1 MRCSNS
7 LWQLGLRNLV
17 ILKRYVYLFRASTV
31 HPVLTM
37 AIKSTGTPSGKA
49 TMQIGK
55 AGVGRRV
62 GWGVKIERKRLVSSW
77 FSNLHNITFPLQN
90 CQLERG
96 RSVYRVLCKH
106 SLLWQSCCHGC
117 AGQQVSPLTLPAL
130 CAMPRS
136 PGQGEPSSYSMM
148 SVFLFLIY
156 ICFPSSLQMDTH
168 FLQAF
173 FKISDL
179 FVLLNFN
186 NWRPRSSHCGTVE
199 TNLNSNHEVAG
210 SIPGLAQWVKHPV
223 LPWAVV

>member
-106 SLLWQSCCHGC
+106 SLLWNRAVPVAQDSRWAHWCSQHCVQC
-117 AGQQVSPLTLPAL
+117 PAPQANVSPAATLW
-130 CAMPRS
+130 R
-136 PGQGEPSSYSMM
+136 QFFFSSY
-148 SVFLFLIY
+148 IY
-156 ICFPSSLQMDTH
+156 MFSIIITNGYTFFAGIFQDFRSFCFT
-168 FLQAF
+168 
-173 FKISDL
+173 
-179 FVLLNFN
+179 
-186 NWRPRSSHCGTVE
+186 
-199 TNLNSNHEVAG
+199 
-210 SIPGLAQWVKHPV
+210 
-223 LPWAVV
+223 